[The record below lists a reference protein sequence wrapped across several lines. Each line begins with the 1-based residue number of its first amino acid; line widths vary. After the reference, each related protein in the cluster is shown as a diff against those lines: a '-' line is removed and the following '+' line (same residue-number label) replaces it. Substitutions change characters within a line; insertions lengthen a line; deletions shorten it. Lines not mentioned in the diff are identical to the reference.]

1 MKKFFKS
8 LVTLMLVC
16 LMAVSF
22 TSCGVPSDPAKAK
35 ANLEENKYVVVYLS
49 DAITLTA
56 TELGFGLERGTL
68 KASVTGTNGEEAISI
83 YYCND
88 SATAKKIKEK
98 LSENKGENVVVGK
111 SGKVVWTGTK
121 EAIKAAK

>member
-22 TSCGVPSDPAKAK
+22 TSCGVPSKPEKAK

-49 DAITLTA
+49 DAISLTA
-56 TELGFGLERGTL
+56 TEIGFGLERGSL

-88 SATAKKIKEK
+88 AKTAKTIKEK
-98 LSENKGENVVVGK
+98 LTENKGENVVVGK
-111 SGKVVWTGTK
+111 SGKVVWAGTK